1 MFSYRHAFHAGNH
14 ADVLK
19 HITLLFGIKLLQK
32 KETGICLI
40 DTHAGAGIYSLD
52 GEYALKSAEAMEG
65 VLRLNTYCTDHTSEI
80 PEAVSDY
87 LEQIALLNHP
97 KSLKT
102 YPGSSQLMLQVMRKQ
117 DQLKLMELHTTD
129 FPMLEENIAVSQEN
143 FRPKKS
149 VQTFQKD
156 GFAQLKAFLPP
167 PTRRGLCLIDPSY
180 ENKEDYQSVVTALGE
195 AIKRFATGSYF
206 VWYPILQR
214 RDATE
219 LPQQLARFCED
230 RQLPYLQ
237 AELQIKSQILTEGL
251 AASGMWVIN
260 PPWQLKEQLAQCLPF
275 LVKALGQDDYSRFEL
290 NSSEE
295 SSKL

>member
-19 HITLLFGIKLLQK
+19 HITLLFGLKLLQK

-52 GEYALKSAEAMEG
+52 GEYALKSAEANEG
-65 VLRLNTYCTDHTSEI
+65 VLRLSTYCSEHPNAI
-80 PEAVSDY
+80 PESVSDY
-87 LEQIALLNHP
+87 FAQIALLNPP
-97 KSLKT
+97 KSIKT

-117 DQLKLMELHTTD
+117 DQLKLMELHSTD
-129 FPMLEENIAVSQEN
+129 FPFLVENIAVSQEN
-143 FRPKKS
+143 YRPKKS
-149 VQTFQKD
+149 VQINQKD
-156 GFAQLKAFLPP
+156 GFTQLKAYLPP

-180 ENKEDYQSVVTALGE
+180 ENKDDYQLVLTALGE
-195 AIKRFATGSYF
+195 SIKRFATGAYF
-206 VWYPILQR
+206 IWYPIQQR

-219 LPQQLARFCED
+219 LPQQLAQFCED
-230 RQLPYLQ
+230 HQLPYLQ

-260 PPWQLKEQLAQCLPF
+260 PPWQLKEQLAECLPF

-290 NSSEE
+290 NSQD
-295 SSKL
+295 